1 MIMLKKYI
9 IWGFI
14 CWKKYT
20 FNVLQVEIII
30 LFDKEGFSNW
40 LNLEDD
46 CTEEEFEEKLEELF
60 LPENKDRDIE
70 EDFVRRNT
78 SRPEAYNSF
87 LLIPTIYEGYYSYI
101 KKVNMELWYLGNYRP
116 SQKYTLQRK

>member
-1 MIMLKKYI
+1 M
-9 IWGFI
+9 
-14 CWKKYT
+14 
-20 FNVLQVEIII
+20 
-30 LFDKEGFSNW
+30 
-40 LNLEDD
+40 NLEDD

-101 KKVNMELWYLGNYRP
+101 KKLIWNFGILETIDQARSTHYRE
-116 SQKYTLQRK
+116 SK